1 MVINKPTSAAL
12 KMNPNF
18 ETQIHL
24 VDRKTGQILK
34 KKFYTDP
41 QFTFHHI
48 NAYEINEKD
57 PSKHEL
63 FIDLCSYSPKG
74 FEIDS
79 FNYDESD
86 EEQILKF
93 NQKAKATPRRIRVPL
108 FDKRSDNEKI
118 YCEIKDIASNVNLE
132 LPTINYAKF
141 NAKPYN
147 YAYGIGSIRDPYSIV
162 KINVNNYND
171 GKQAIIK
178 TGNRVIL
185 PSEPIFVEKPN
196 ATSEDDGVVLTQVI
210 GDKYDSLVVLD
221 AKTLEEVAIAELPEN
236 VKASYTF
243 HGFYSDNKALN

>member
-1 MVINKPTSAAL
+1 MVLNKPTSTAL

-18 ETQIHL
+18 QTQIHL
-24 VDRKTGQILK
+24 VDRKTGQILN

-41 QFTFHHI
+41 QVTFHHI
-48 NAYEINEKD
+48 NAFEINEKD

-79 FNYDESD
+79 FNYDETD
-86 EEQILKF
+86 EEQILRF
-93 NQKAKATPRRIRVPL
+93 TEKAKSTPRRIRVPL
-108 FDKRSDNEKI
+108 FDKRSNNEKI
-118 YCEIKDIASNVNLE
+118 YCEIKDIASNTNIE
-132 LPTINYAKF
+132 LPTINYSKY
-141 NAKPYN
+141 NAKPYS

-162 KINVNNYND
+162 KINVNNFND

-185 PSEPIFVEKPN
+185 PSEPIFVERPDAK
-196 ATSEDDGVVLTQVI
+196 SEDDGVILTQVI

-221 AKTLEEVAIAELPEN
+221 AKTLDEIAIAELPEN
-236 VKASYTF
+236 IKASYTF
-243 HGFYSDNKALN
+243 HGFYSENKAFN